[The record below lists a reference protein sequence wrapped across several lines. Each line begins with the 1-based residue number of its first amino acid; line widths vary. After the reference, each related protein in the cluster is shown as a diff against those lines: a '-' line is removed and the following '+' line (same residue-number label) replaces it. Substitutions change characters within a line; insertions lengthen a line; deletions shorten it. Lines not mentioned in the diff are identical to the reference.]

1 MTKLESLLHD
11 ALKLPAD
18 ERGVLIQRLIE
29 SLEGPAG
36 SADDDAEDVWA
47 EVIARR
53 IADLEAGRARIVDAK
68 SAIGAAREELARRRR
83 G

>member
-11 ALKLPAD
+11 ALRLPAD
-18 ERGVLIQRLIE
+18 ERGVLVRRLIE
-29 SLEGPAG
+29 SLDEPAE
-36 SADDDAEDVWA
+36 AEDGAEDAWA

-53 IADLEAGRARIVDAK
+53 IAELDAGRARVVDAK
-68 SAIGAAREELARRRR
+68 SAIAAAREEMARRRR

>member
-11 ALKLPAD
+11 ALSLSAG
-18 ERGVLIQRLIE
+18 ERGVLIRRLIE
-29 SLEGPAG
+29 SLDEPAEIE
-36 SADDDAEDVWA
+36 DDAEDVWA

-53 IADLEAGRARIVDAK
+53 IAELDAGRARVVDAR
-68 SAIGAAREELARRRR
+68 SAIATAREELARRRR